1 MSDHRAHP
9 RTALITGAS
18 AGIGEEYAR
27 QLAELGYSLVLVA
40 RSADRLTALA
50 ADLADRY
57 GVGVQ
62 PLPADLTADAD
73 LAAVE
78 ERLRAAGDTADAPVD
93 LLVNNAGQ
101 GHGGTFATQPVEAV
115 DSTIALN
122 IRALTRLARA
132 VLPPQIERAERLRSA
147 GRLRPIGVIN
157 VASVAG
163 LLPSSPG
170 GAVYAA
176 SKSYVLSFTDTLAV
190 ETAGSGVRV
199 TAVVPG
205 YVRTDMTRYVQE
217 MGLPDIAFV
226 PRERVVADSLRA
238 WAAGRARVVP
248 GPQYKAVN
256 ALLHALPAGLF
267 NTVARRIGR

>member
-27 QLAELGYSLVLVA
+27 QLAERGYSLVLVA

-217 MGLPDIAFV
+217 MGLPDVAFV

-256 ALLHALPAGLF
+256 ALLHALPSGLF
-267 NTVARRIGR
+267 NTVAKRIGR

>member
-27 QLAELGYSLVLVA
+27 QLAERGYSLVLVA

-256 ALLHALPAGLF
+256 ALLHALPSGLF
-267 NTVARRIGR
+267 NTVAKRIGR

>member
-27 QLAELGYSLVLVA
+27 QLAERGYSLVLVA

-50 ADLADRY
+50 TDLADRY
-57 GVGVQ
+57 GVRVQ

-217 MGLPDIAFV
+217 MGLPDVAFV